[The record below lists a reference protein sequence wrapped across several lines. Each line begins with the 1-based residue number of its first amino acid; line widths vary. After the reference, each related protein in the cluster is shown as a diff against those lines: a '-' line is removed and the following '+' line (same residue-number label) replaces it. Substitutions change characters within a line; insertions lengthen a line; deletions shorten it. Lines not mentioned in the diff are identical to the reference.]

1 MAVLFFCRG
10 RSRGFSRPGGGAP
23 ARAQRSGSRG
33 ERRRDG
39 ERELCRRR
47 QSERFEVRADEG
59 RAAAASVIPGKFI
72 RKRERPVAVLFFC
85 RGRSRGFS
93 RPGGGAPAR
102 AQRSGS
108 RGERRRDGERELCRR
123 RQSERFEVRA
133 DEGRAA
139 AATVIPEKFIR
150 KRERP
155 VAVLF
160 FCLLKKPRRILCH
173 HGRKRPDP
181 FSLAACAWK
190 KTRPAPRVRGLFP
203 DSRQMM
209 RAAG

>member
-1 MAVLFFCRG
+1 MPGEEQGLFPPWGRGPRASPAERVAWGEEARRREGALPQAAKRAVRSPCRRRACCSCFSNPRKVHTQKRTASGRSLFCRG
-10 RSRGFSRPGGGAP
+10 RSRGFPRPGGGAP

-85 RGRSRGFS
+85 
-93 RPGGGAPAR
+93 
-102 AQRSGS
+102 
-108 RGERRRDGERELCRR
+108 
-123 RQSERFEVRA
+123 
-133 DEGRAA
+133 
-139 AATVIPEKFIR
+139 
-150 KRERP
+150 
-155 VAVLF
+155 
-160 FCLLKKPRRILCH
+160 LLKKPRRILCH
-173 HGRKRPDP
+173 HGRKHPDP

>member
-1 MAVLFFCRG
+1 MVLFMAHFEKAPEGCRQEQKKGDAANAAPPHTVKKASQSLRPQAQIKSKLFSPAACTSGKILFALQVWNFCAESAEIMRAAG
-10 RSRGFSRPGGGAP
+10 CNPLQT
-23 ARAQRSGSRG
+23 RAQRSGSRG

-85 RGRSRGFS
+85 
-93 RPGGGAPAR
+93 
-102 AQRSGS
+102 
-108 RGERRRDGERELCRR
+108 
-123 RQSERFEVRA
+123 
-133 DEGRAA
+133 
-139 AATVIPEKFIR
+139 
-150 KRERP
+150 
-155 VAVLF
+155 
-160 FCLLKKPRRILCH
+160 LLKKPRRILCH
-173 HGRKRPDP
+173 HGRKHPDP